1 MKNEKT
7 DIRQYRPSDCKE
19 ITELFYGTVHRVNS
33 ADYTK
38 EQLDVWAPEQADLEK
53 WNRSLLE
60 HHSIVAVED
69 GKITGF
75 GDIDETGYLDRL
87 YVRADCQRRGI
98 ATAICNRLEEKVS
111 GNIIT
116 HASITARPFFEKRGY
131 RVVKE
136 QQVERQGILLTN
148 YVMEKKYYSK

>member
-7 DIRQYRPSDCKE
+7 DIRQYRLSDCKE

-60 HHSIVAVED
+60 HYSIVAVED

-87 YVRADCQRRGI
+87 YVRVDCQRRGI